1 MQSKQANL
9 DKKTSDTKIDLKT
22 IEWNKYMVYIV
33 FVIVFLAFSIFLGNK
48 GFLSS
53 NNLFNILRQTSM
65 ISIMAVAGTF
75 VLAAGQIDLTVGA
88 VAAMTAM
95 CVSLV
100 LQSTNSIILALLT
113 GLGFGV
119 ICGAVNG
126 FLVTILKSPA
136 FLATLGMMQIIRG
149 SAMWITNTAAV
160 PIKNNQFNSVFGIGS
175 VGGIS
180 VLILWTILFYVVGVF
195 LFNKTPFGK
204 HTLATGGNELSAKYS
219 GINTNLIKLKVFIM
233 SGAFAAFAGILYAGR
248 MQSGRYS
255 FGDGDEMSVIAAVVL
270 GGAAMNGGSGSVIGA
285 LVGSLL
291 MGIIKNALILAGLSS
306 SQQTIVQGVIIVFAV
321 ALSNLSSKKNN

>member
-113 GLGFGV
+113 GLGFGI

-126 FLVTILKSPA
+126 FLVTILKIPA

-195 LFNKTPFGK
+195 LF
-204 HTLATGGNELSAKYS
+204 
-219 GINTNLIKLKVFIM
+219 
-233 SGAFAAFAGILYAGR
+233 
-248 MQSGRYS
+248 
-255 FGDGDEMSVIAAVVL
+255 
-270 GGAAMNGGSGSVIGA
+270 
-285 LVGSLL
+285 
-291 MGIIKNALILAGLSS
+291 
-306 SQQTIVQGVIIVFAV
+306 
-321 ALSNLSSKKNN
+321 